1 MRSVNVER
9 KSRKAGRTQA
19 ARPTNRSGRELPSV
33 QPGSARRGKESG
45 VLGRL
50 GERLSL
56 FVRRPMMAMCGVLA
70 ILVLLGAL
78 FASGIIGR
86 TYHAVGRGIDTLTAD
101 AGFGISEIHIS
112 GNRRTPYSQV
122 LEVLAMKPGQSIFS
136 ADLWSA
142 RQRLSRLD
150 WISSAEI
157 HRRYP
162 DAIFVNLVEKRP
174 FALWQAPQN
183 SPSDAK
189 GEALIWV
196 VERNGGLITTHEV
209 EKFRRLPKL
218 VGAGAPGAAADLVD
232 AVASHR
238 AVTARVAAY
247 ARQSERRWN
256 LILDDGVVVKLPE
269 SGWQKELDALEHLII
284 DGGILERDVTEI
296 DLRSPTHYFFLL
308 KNGEKKEA
316 VRGKET

>member
-9 KSRKAGRTQA
+9 KSRKAGRTQTV
-19 ARPTNRSGRELPSV
+19 RPANRSGRELPSV
-33 QPGSARRGKESG
+33 QPGSARRGKEPG
-45 VLGRL
+45 IFARL
-50 GERLSL
+50 AERLSL
-56 FVRRPMMAMCGVLA
+56 FIRRPVMAMCGVLVV
-70 ILVLLGAL
+70 LVLLGAL

-86 TYHAVGRGIDTLTAD
+86 TYHAIGRGIDTLTAD

-162 DAIFVNLVEKRP
+162 DAVFVTLVEKRP
-174 FALWQAPQN
+174 FALWQ
-183 SPSDAK
+183 SPPDAK
-189 GEALIWV
+189 GEGLIWV
-196 VERNGGLITTHEV
+196 VERNGGLITTREL

-218 VGAGAPGAAADLVD
+218 VGAGAPGTAADLVD
-232 AVASHR
+232 AVQTHR
-238 AVTARVAAY
+238 AISARIAAY

-296 DLRSPTHYFFLL
+296 DLRSATHYFFLL

-316 VRGKET
+316 PRGKET

>member
-19 ARPTNRSGRELPSV
+19 VRPANRSGRELPSV
-33 QPGSARRGKESG
+33 QPGSARRGKEPG
-45 VLGRL
+45 IFARL
-50 GERLSL
+50 AERLSL
-56 FVRRPMMAMCGVLA
+56 FIRRPVMAMCGVLA
-70 ILVLLGAL
+70 VLVLLGAL

-86 TYHAVGRGIDTLTAD
+86 TYHAIGRGIDTLTAD

-162 DAIFVNLVEKRP
+162 DAIFVTLVEKRP
-174 FALWQAPQN
+174 FALWQ
-183 SPSDAK
+183 SPPDAK
-189 GEALIWV
+189 GEGLIWV
-196 VERNGGLITTHEV
+196 VERNGGLITTREL

-218 VGAGAPGAAADLVD
+218 VGAGAPGTAADLVD
-232 AVASHR
+232 AVQTHR
-238 AVTARVAAY
+238 AISARIAAY

-316 VRGKET
+316 PRGKET

>member
-9 KSRKAGRTQA
+9 KSRKAGRTQT
-19 ARPTNRSGRELPSV
+19 ARPSSRASRELPSV
-33 QPGSARRGKESG
+33 QPGTGRRGKG
-45 VLGRL
+45 PGLLTRL
-50 GERLSL
+50 KDRLAFFTS
-56 FVRRPMMAMCGVLA
+56 RPMVAMCGFLTV
-70 ILVLLGAL
+70 IVLLGAL
-78 FASGIIGR
+78 FASGVIGR
-86 TYHAVGRGIDTLTAD
+86 SVRAVNRTIDTVTAD
-101 AGFGISEIHIS
+101 AGFGISEIHIT

-122 LEVLAMKPGQSIFS
+122 LEVLAMKPGESIFS

-142 RQRLSRLD
+142 RQRLARLD
-150 WISSAEI
+150 WIASAEI

-162 DAIFVNLVEKRP
+162 DAVFVTLVEKRP
-174 FALWQAPQN
+174 FALWQ
-183 SPSDAK
+183 SPPDAK
-189 GEALIWV
+189 GEGLIWV
-196 VERNGGLITTHEV
+196 VERNGGLITTREL

-218 VGAGAPGAAADLVD
+218 VGAGAPGTAADLVD
-232 AVASHR
+232 AVQTHR
-238 AVTARVAAY
+238 AISARIAAY

-296 DLRSPTHYFFLL
+296 DLRSATHYFFLL

-316 VRGKET
+316 PRGKET